1 MLKAHNKA
9 LVRMH
14 VLIVMCTR
22 VYRVIFKGLVLMK
35 YKKTIVGVIFV
46 VIILF
51 VGILLTQPLLIK
63 AIQAKYKSTDH
74 FLVLKKDS
82 RIRYEEPA
90 KKNV

>member
-1 MLKAHNKA
+1 
-9 LVRMH
+9 
-14 VLIVMCTR
+14 
-22 VYRVIFKGLVLMK
+22 MK